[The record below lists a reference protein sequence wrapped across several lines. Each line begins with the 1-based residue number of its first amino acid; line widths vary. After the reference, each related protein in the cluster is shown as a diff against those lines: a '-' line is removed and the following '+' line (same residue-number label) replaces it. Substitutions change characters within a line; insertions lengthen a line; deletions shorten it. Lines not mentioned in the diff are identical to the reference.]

1 MDKTGGL
8 LLPGMEARWVETL
21 GWMPSDRQREMFQSL
36 YERILAGN
44 RRLNLTRITE
54 PEEFW
59 EKHLWDSLRGVVPWL
74 SGGYSHLKIID
85 IGTGAGFPGLPI
97 AIAIPESEVTLLD
110 STGKKVA
117 FLQTIVAEL
126 GIERAFPVVG
136 RAEAIA
142 QMSEHR
148 ETYDL
153 VTLRAVAAASVCAE
167 YSLPLLK
174 MGGTAVLYRGQWTEV
189 EQKEIQ
195 RAIGQLGGVL
205 ESVEGFETPLSGGVR
220 HCVYLRKVKPT
231 PDCFPRPVGVAA
243 QKPLG

>member
-1 MDKTGGL
+1 M
-8 LLPGMEARWVETL
+8 
-21 GWMPSDRQREMFQSL
+21 
-36 YERILAGN
+36 
-44 RRLNLTRITE
+44 
-54 PEEFW
+54 
-59 EKHLWDSLRGVVPWL
+59 
-74 SGGYSHLKIID
+74 KIID

-126 GIERAFPVVG
+126 GIENGFPVVG

-142 QMSEHR
+142 QTSGHR
-148 ETYDL
+148 QTYDL

-174 MGGTAVLYRGQWTEV
+174 IGGTAVLYRGQWTEA
-189 EQKEIQ
+189 EQ
-195 RAIGQLGGVL
+195 RDLRGAIGQLGGVL
-205 ESVEGFETPLSGGVR
+205 ESVEAFETPLSGGIR
-220 HCVYLRKVKPT
+220 HCVYLRKVELT
-231 PDCFPRPVGVAA
+231 PDRFPRPAGVPA

>member
-1 MDKTGGL
+1 MEKTGGTV
-8 LLPGMEARWVETL
+8 LPGMESRWIDTL
-21 GWMPSDRQREMFQSL
+21 GWMPSDRQREIFQHL

-44 RRLNLTRITE
+44 RRLNLTRITD

-74 SGGYSHLKIID
+74 SGEHSHLKIID

-97 AIAIPESEVTLLD
+97 AIAIPGSEVTLLD

-126 GIERAFPVVG
+126 GIENGFPVVG

-148 ETYDL
+148 QTYDL

-174 MGGTAVLYRGQWTEV
+174 IGGTAVLYRGQWTAA
-189 EQKEIQ
+189 EQTELQ
-195 RAIGQLGGVL
+195 RAIARLGGVL

-231 PDCFPRPVGVAA
+231 PDCFPRPVGVPA